1 MKNFLLIIATSFILF
16 SCSKNDDDI
25 QNVTTSFFNINTG
38 NKWVYNRYAI
48 STLGSTSSI
57 IQIDSVLVIGDTL
70 INSISY
76 KKIEHKEFTVNS
88 NNLLQ
93 TYYEYLRIDSN
104 DHLVDTN
111 GYVFHPG
118 FDSQYQNVYTHL
130 SSLQLD
136 YNTGN
141 YGQNTWGVSTFQ
153 NVAPQNI
160 IVEGQNYFV
169 YDYLGNFV
177 GNSSIGIP
185 NNTIHYMYE
194 EGIGMVLRRCP
205 FVSSASNYYEDRLVS
220 YVIN

>member
-48 STLGSTSSI
+48 NTLGSTSSI

-104 DHLVDTN
+104 HLV
-111 GYVFHPG
+111 
-118 FDSQYQNVYTHL
+118 VYFL
-130 SSLQLD
+130 FRVNELFKYSRAS
-136 YNTGN
+136 YA
-141 YGQNTWGVSTFQ
+141 
-153 NVAPQNI
+153 VAL
-160 IVEGQNYFV
+160 
-169 YDYLGNFV
+169 YLGSGFSNIRMNTLRVSDMFASAGRV
-177 GNSSIGIP
+177 IGLIRDFGGSTP
-185 NNTIHYMYE
+185 LN
-194 EGIGMVLRRCP
+194 GAL
-205 FVSSASNYYEDRLVS
+205 
-220 YVIN
+220 